1 MGFSFGAA
9 SIQDQ
14 TLAEPFFA
22 MRHRPTPW
30 LSSVGAASSGL
41 YVVDKG
47 FEGKELMEKDR

>member
-22 MRHRPTPW
+22 VRHRPTPW
-30 LSSVGAASSGL
+30 LSSVDAASSGL
-41 YVVDKG
+41 YVIDKG